1 MPSNEDPF
9 SEAIQLK
16 KAKKRL
22 LGALI
27 ILLGLLILSYYFLED
42 RSLNNSQNLK
52 ISFIDEGDS
61 HINND
66 IEHSSENVEIDSFF
80 IQIGIFSEKEK
91 TSNLLSSI
99 QSLGIDCTL
108 EAIELNGK
116 KKFRVKT
123 GIFESYSEAESALEI
138 LKSNKFSGII
148 KKYNSWAHLIISS

>member
-27 ILLGLLILSYYFLED
+27 ILVGLLILSYYFLED

-61 HINND
+61 FIND
-66 IEHSSENVEIDSFF
+66 DGHLLENVETDIFF

-108 EAIELNGK
+108 EAVELDGK

-148 KKYNSWAHLIISS
+148 KKYNS

>member
-27 ILLGLLILSYYFLED
+27 ILIGLLILSYFFLED
-42 RSLNNSQNLK
+42 RSLTHNQNIK
-52 ISFIDEGDS
+52 ISFIDEGGS
-61 HINND
+61 SIKND
-66 IEHSSENVEIDSFF
+66 ISHSSENFEVDSFF
-80 IQIGIFSEKEK
+80 IQIGIFSDKEK

-99 QSLGIDCTL
+99 QSFGIDCSL
-108 EAIELNGK
+108 ETVELDGK
-116 KKFRVKT
+116 KMFRLKT

-148 KKYNSWAHLIISS
+148 KKYNS

>member
-1 MPSNEDPF
+1 MRFLRVIMPSNEDPF

-148 KKYNSWAHLIISS
+148 KKYNS

>member
-27 ILLGLLILSYYFLED
+27 ILIGLLISSYFFLED
-42 RSLNNSQNLK
+42 RSLTHNQNIK

-61 HINND
+61 NINNE
-66 IEHSSENVEIDSFF
+66 ISHLSENFDVDSFF
-80 IQIGIFSEKEK
+80 IQIGIFSDKEK

-99 QSLGIDCTL
+99 QSFGIDCIL
-108 EAIELNGK
+108 ETVELDGK
-116 KKFRVKT
+116 KMFRLKT

-148 KKYNSWAHLIISS
+148 KKYNS

>member
-148 KKYNSWAHLIISS
+148 KKYNS

>member
-27 ILLGLLILSYYFLED
+27 ILVGLLILSYYFLED

-61 HINND
+61 FIND
-66 IEHSSENVEIDSFF
+66 DGHLLENVETDIFF
-80 IQIGIFSEKEK
+80 Y
-91 TSNLLSSI
+91 SNWYF
-99 QSLGIDCTL
+99 
-108 EAIELNGK
+108 
-116 KKFRVKT
+116 FRERKN
-123 GIFESYSEAESALEI
+123 F
-138 LKSNKFSGII
+138 KS
-148 KKYNSWAHLIISS
+148 LIINTILRYRLHT